1 MPKFVNYY
9 EVKQVSMLF
18 SDRIRSLREA
28 KKITQ
33 RTMANALGIGVPMYC
48 RIERGE
54 RSVRKEQIPIIAE
67 ALKADSGDLLKLWL
81 ADQMAT
87 LMKGEEEVFNEVF
100 VIAKE
105 SKQMKSK
112 KRTFTLIDM
121 FAGCG
126 GLSLGMEQAG
136 FKSIFFNEIMP
147 VFASTY
153 LYNRAIP
160 DGHYYIGD
168 INKLNEE
175 IGNYEH
181 IWNNLDGGVDLVCG
195 GPPCQGFSMANRQRI
210 IDDPRNNLYKA
221 YLQFLHNVRP
231 KFFVMENV
239 KGMAQRIP
247 EIKEDFIKYLG
258 EEYKVDYRLLRA
270 QDFGVPQNRE
280 RLILIGNRMGIEPK
294 EIFDSIERKKRKPFV
309 LRDALVGLPHLEAR
323 KEKNKGELEELSSG
337 LTERDFS
344 YEENDF
350 YKFINGNRSIKKLY
364 NHKNRYNN
372 PRDIEIYTRLP
383 QGANSLHESIQ
394 DIMPYKKRNDIF
406 KDKYFKLDE
415 TQICKTITSHMKF
428 DCNMYIH
435 PWESRGLSPREA
447 ARIQTFPDDYVIKG
461 AQNQWYAQVGNAVPV
476 KLAEAIGKSIMEF
489 LK

>member
-1 MPKFVNYY
+1 
-9 EVKQVSMLF
+9 
-18 SDRIRSLREA
+18 
-28 KKITQ
+28 
-33 RTMANALGIGVPMYC
+33 
-48 RIERGE
+48 
-54 RSVRKEQIPIIAE
+54 
-67 ALKADSGDLLKLWL
+67 
-81 ADQMAT
+81 
-87 LMKGEEEVFNEVF
+87 
-100 VIAKE
+100 
-105 SKQMKSK
+105 
-112 KRTFTLIDM
+112 M

-136 FKSIFFNEIMP
+136 FHSIFFNEIMP

-153 LYNRAIP
+153 LFNRNIP
-160 DGHYYIGD
+160 EGHFYIGD

-175 IGNYEH
+175 IQSYEY
-181 IWNNLDGGVDLVCG
+181 IWKDIDGGVDLVCG

-239 KGMAQRIP
+239 KGMAQRVP
-247 EIKEDFIKYLG
+247 EIKEDFLKYLG
-258 EEYKVDYRLLRA
+258 EDYKIDYRLLKA

-280 RLILIGNRMGIEPK
+280 RLILIGNRMGIDPE
-294 EIFDSIERKKRKPFV
+294 EIFEAIEAKKRPAFV
-309 LRDALVGLPHLEAR
+309 LRDALLGLPHLEAR
-323 KEKNKGELEELSSG
+323 KEKNKGELEELATG
-337 LTERDFS
+337 LTERDFE
-344 YEENDF
+344 YIENDF
-350 YKFINGNRSIKKLY
+350 YRFINGRRKISKLY

-394 DIMPYKKRNDIF
+394 DIMPYKSRNDIF

-435 PWESRGLSPREA
+435 PCESRGLSPREA
-447 ARIQTFPDDYVIKG
+447 ARIQTFPDDYVLKG

-476 KLAEAIGKSIMEF
+476 KLAEAIGASIMDF

>member
-1 MPKFVNYY
+1 
-9 EVKQVSMLF
+9 MLF
-18 SDRIRSLREA
+18 G
-28 KKITQ
+28 KKIKEFRESQKLPQ
-33 RTMANALGIGVPMYC
+33 RMVADALEITIPLYSRV
-48 RIERGE
+48 ERGE
-54 RSVRKEQIPIIAE
+54 RTLSRHHLPKL
-67 ALKADSGDLLKLWL
+67 ALVLNVEENELLKLYL
-81 ADQMAT
+81 ADQVASV
-87 LMKGEEEVFNEVF
+87 LDGQSEIINDVLD
-100 VIAKE
+100 IAK
-105 SKQMKSK
+105 SGIQTMSTRK
-112 KRTFTLIDM
+112 KDYTLIDM

-126 GLSLGMEQAG
+126 GLSLGMEHAG

-153 LYNRAIP
+153 LANRNIP
-160 DGHYYIGD
+160 DGQFYIGD

-175 IGNYEH
+175 IKDYEH
-181 IWNNLDGGVDLVCG
+181 IWKDLDGGVDIVCG

-239 KGMAQRIP
+239 KGMAQRVP
-247 EIKEDFIKYLG
+247 EIKEDFMKFLG
-258 EEYKVDYRLLRA
+258 ADYQIDYRLLRA

-280 RLILIGNRMGIEPK
+280 RLILIGNRVGVNPDD
-294 EIFDSIERKKRKPFV
+294 IFASIEKKKRAPFV
-309 LRDALVGLPHLEAR
+309 LKDALEGLPHLEAR
-323 KEKNKGELEELSSG
+323 KEKNKGDLEELPTG
-337 LTERDFS
+337 LTERDYTYLES
-344 YEENDF
+344 RF
-350 YKFINGNRSIKKLY
+350 YQFINGNRKITKLY

-394 DIMPYKKRNDIF
+394 DIMPYKSRNAIF

-447 ARIQTFPDDYVIKG
+447 ARVQTFPDDYVLLG
-461 AQNQWYAQVGNAVPV
+461 AQNSWYAQVGNAVPV
-476 KLAEAIGKSIMEF
+476 KLAEAIGASIMEF
-489 LK
+489 LA